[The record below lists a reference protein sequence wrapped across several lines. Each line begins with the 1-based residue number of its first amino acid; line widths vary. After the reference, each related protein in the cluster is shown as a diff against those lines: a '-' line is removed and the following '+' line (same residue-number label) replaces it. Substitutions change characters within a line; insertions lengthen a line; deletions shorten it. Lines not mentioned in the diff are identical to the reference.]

1 MTARQIPAYLILSA
15 LLVLTWASLARGADP
30 APAPDPLSQLSIQQF
45 FIDGGTIGYIIAGL
59 SLAMVALM
67 FEHMLSIR
75 RGTLMP
81 SGLAEESHRLIMAG
95 QFKQAE
101 ELCRS
106 RPSFLGY
113 LLAAGL
119 AEIGIGYAAAEKAME
134 DAAVQQS
141 ARLQRKVEYLSIIG
155 TIAPMLGLM
164 GTVWGMILAFMEFEK
179 KANPQV
185 SELAPGVY
193 KALRDHIIRAHCRDS
208 GHGGLRLLPQPD
220 RRTGGPDIA
229 PCRARFR
236 RLQTGH
242 RRPSEGQEGA
252 GGEHR
257 PSGRTAGRSAASS
270 RAAGM
275 RVPSRPVGRGL
286 TFNITPLIDV
296 VFLLNI
302 FFLVATYYITNE
314 PAVAVDLPGATL
326 AEKEDDVASRLIVT
340 VRPDGTLSLAG
351 VEISLSDVNREISL
365 MMTEHG
371 AEQCELRI
379 RADKE
384 TPYRFVEPLL
394 LAAARQGV
402 TRVRYAVVN
411 AAGGN

>member
-15 LLVLTWASLARGADP
+15 LLVLTWASLARGEDP

-141 ARLQRKVEYLSIIG
+141 SRLQRKVEYLSIIG

-193 KALRDHIIRAHCRDS
+193 KALVTTLF
-208 GHGGLRLLPQPD
+208 GLIVAIPATAAYAYFRNRIDELVAQTSLL
-220 RRTGGPDIA
+220 A
-229 PCRARFR
+229 
-236 RLQTGH
+236 
-242 RRPSEGQEGA
+242 
-252 GGEHR
+252 EHVF
-257 PSGRTAGRSAASS
+257 ADYK
-270 RAAGM
+270 
-275 RVPSRPVGRGL
+275 RGL
-286 TFNITPLIDV
+286 
-296 VFLLNI
+296 
-302 FFLVATYYITNE
+302 AARRKARRAQ
-314 PAVAVDLPGATL
+314 AV
-326 AEKEDDVASRLIVT
+326 ST
-340 VRPDGTLSLAG
+340 VRPAAPPAG
-351 VEISLSDVNREISL
+351 QPPRR
-365 MMTEHG
+365 G
-371 AEQCELRI
+371 
-379 RADKE
+379 
-384 TPYRFVEPLL
+384 P
-394 LAAARQGV
+394 QG
-402 TRVRYAVVN
+402 
-411 AAGGN
+411 